1 MHRRAVALFAEHYPE
16 EYLGDTVEA
25 LVVAHRAGLTI
36 TQVPVTMRARELRAG
51 QHGPGAVGG
60 VPAAGDRGRRA
71 GHGPAGAALIA
82 NRLTIVSIVAA
93 LAALVLVFELLR
105 RRRLREKYAA
115 IWVVIAVG
123 TVIVA
128 VFPQILRWLADLI
141 GIQTPSNLLFFGSLI
156 VLFAVSLQ
164 LSREVGLLEEQSRRL
179 AEEVGTLTMRVDAL
193 EKPPDD

>member
-1 MHRRAVALFAEHYPE
+1 MP
-16 EYLGDTVEA
+16 
-25 LVVAHRAGLTI
+25 GL
-36 TQVPVTMRARELRAG
+36 
-51 QHGPGAVGG
+51 
-60 VPAAGDRGRRA
+60 
-71 GHGPAGAALIA
+71 
-82 NRLTIVSIVAA
+82 RLTLISVIAA

-128 VFPQILRWLADLI
+128 IFPQILRWLADLI

-179 AEEVGTLTMRVDAL
+179 AEEVGTLSMRLDAL
-193 EKPPDD
+193 EKPSDQPPDD

>member
-1 MHRRAVALFAEHYPE
+1 M
-16 EYLGDTVEA
+16 
-25 LVVAHRAGLTI
+25 
-36 TQVPVTMRARELRAG
+36 
-51 QHGPGAVGG
+51 PGE
-60 VPAAGDRGRRA
+60 
-71 GHGPAGAALIA
+71 
-82 NRLTIVSIVAA
+82 RLTIVSVIAA

-123 TVIVA
+123 TLVVA
-128 VFPQILRWLADLI
+128 VFPGLLRWVADLV

-179 AEEVGTLTMRVDAL
+179 AEEVGTLSMRLDVL
-193 EKPPDD
+193 EKPSDQPPDD

>member
-1 MHRRAVALFAEHYPE
+1 
-16 EYLGDTVEA
+16 
-25 LVVAHRAGLTI
+25 
-36 TQVPVTMRARELRAG
+36 
-51 QHGPGAVGG
+51 
-60 VPAAGDRGRRA
+60 
-71 GHGPAGAALIA
+71 
-82 NRLTIVSIVAA
+82 
-93 LAALVLVFELLR
+93 VFELLR

-115 IWVVIAVG
+115 IWVVIALG
-123 TVIVA
+123 TLIVA
-128 VFPQILRWLADLI
+128 AFPQILRWVADLV